1 MEERIGELDIFM
13 KRHIS
18 FTEMAAKEHPDLRAR
33 VERSMCEE
41 EETGKF
47 SFIKR
52 GPLPSVEEL
61 LHNGSHRAV
70 NYGFNPDELEERIVR
85 LKKLNAQG
93 DCL

>member
-1 MEERIGELDIFM
+1 MLW
-13 KRHIS
+13 HIS

-33 VERSMCEE
+33 VERSMREE

-52 GPLPSVEEL
+52 GPLPSAEEL

-70 NYGFNPDELEERIVR
+70 NYCFDPDELEERVAQA
-85 LKKLNAQG
+85 KKLREGGNR
-93 DCL
+93 